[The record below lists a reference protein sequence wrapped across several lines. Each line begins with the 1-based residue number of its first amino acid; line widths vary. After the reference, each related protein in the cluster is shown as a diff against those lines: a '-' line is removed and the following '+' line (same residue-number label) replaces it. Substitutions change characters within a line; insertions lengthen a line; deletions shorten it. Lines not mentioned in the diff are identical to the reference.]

1 MYDYIKFKLIYMRD
15 NTDRLQIGHSHDK
28 EMEFKI
34 TCRVSDDRQVEVPF
48 SHRHFFYAIY
58 WIHEGSGVHVIDFEE
73 YEIKP
78 NRIFFVKPEQVHFLH
93 NDTMMEYSALQFTE
107 EFMSCSDT
115 GYRTEGR
122 EIAVCHD
129 LTLEEQER
137 MEVLFR
143 QINAEAASGLVHST
157 ALIQSEIN
165 TLLLDLERIG
175 LDKKRYTVLPD
186 LLLKYKMLIEKRYKA
201 TRRVQEYAGQ
211 LGVSANYLNVL
222 VRKYLGKSALNL
234 INERVILEIKRRLL
248 RTEKGVSEIAYEL
261 GFDGL
266 SYFSRFFKRH
276 TGMTPVVFREKM
288 NEMYQR

>member
-1 MYDYIKFKLIYMRD
+1 MTNITE
-15 NTDRLQIGHSHDK
+15 NLQIGHSHDK
-28 EMEFKI
+28 ERDFKI
-34 TCRVSDDRQVEVPF
+34 TCNVSDDKQEEVPF
-48 SHRHFFYAIY
+48 SHRHFFYAVY
-58 WIHEGSGVHVIDFEE
+58 WIHQGSGIHVIDFEE

-78 NRIFFVKPEQVHFLH
+78 NRIFFVKPEQIHFLH

-115 GYRTEGR
+115 GYQTEER

-137 MEVLFR
+137 MEILFK
-143 QINAEAASGLVHST
+143 QISAEAVSGLEYST

-175 LDKKRYTVLPD
+175 LDKRRYTALPD
-186 LLLKYKMLIEKRYKA
+186 LLLKYRMLVEKQYTA
-201 TRRVQEYAGQ
+201 TRLVQKYAGQ

-248 RTEKGVSEIAYEL
+248 RTEKGVSEIAYDL
-261 GFDGL
+261 GFDEL

-276 TGMTPVVFREKM
+276 TGMTPIAFREKM

>member
-1 MYDYIKFKLIYMRD
+1 MTKITE
-15 NTDRLQIGHSHDK
+15 NLQIGHSHNK
-28 EMEFKI
+28 ERDFKI
-34 TCRVSDDRQVEVPF
+34 TCNVSDDKQVEVPF
-48 SHRHFFYAIY
+48 SHRHFFYAVY
-58 WIHEGSGVHVIDFEE
+58 WIHQGSGIHVIDFEE

-78 NRIFFVKPEQVHFLH
+78 NRIFFVKPEQIHFLH
-93 NDTMMEYSALQFTE
+93 NNTMMEYSALQFTE

-115 GYRTEGR
+115 GYQTEER

-137 MEVLFR
+137 MEILFK
-143 QINAEAASGLVHST
+143 QISAEAVSGLEHST

-175 LDKKRYTVLPD
+175 LDKRRYTALPD
-186 LLLKYKMLIEKRYKA
+186 LLLKYRMLVEKQYTA
-201 TRRVQEYAGQ
+201 TRLVQEYAGQ

-248 RTEKGVSEIAYEL
+248 RTKKGVSEIAYEL
-261 GFDGL
+261 GFDEL

-276 TGMTPVVFREKM
+276 TGMTPIAFREKM
-288 NEMYQR
+288 NEMYQG

>member
-1 MYDYIKFKLIYMRD
+1 MTNITE
-15 NTDRLQIGHSHDK
+15 NLQIGHSHNK
-28 EMEFKI
+28 ERDFKI
-34 TCRVSDDRQVEVPF
+34 TCNVSDDKQVEVPF
-48 SHRHFFYAIY
+48 SHRHFFYAVY
-58 WIHEGSGVHVIDFEE
+58 WIHQGSGIHVIDFEE

-78 NRIFFVKPEQVHFLH
+78 NRIFFVKPEQIHFLH
-93 NDTMMEYSALQFTE
+93 NNTMMEYSALQFTE

-115 GYRTEGR
+115 GYQTEER

-137 MEVLFR
+137 MEILFK
-143 QINAEAASGLVHST
+143 QISAEAVSGLEYST

-175 LDKKRYTVLPD
+175 LDKRRYTALPD
-186 LLLKYKMLIEKRYKA
+186 LLLKYRMLVEKQYTA
-201 TRRVQEYAGQ
+201 TRLVQKYAGQ

-248 RTEKGVSEIAYEL
+248 RTEKGVSEIAYDL
-261 GFDGL
+261 GFDEL

-276 TGMTPVVFREKM
+276 TGMTPIAFREKM

>member
-1 MYDYIKFKLIYMRD
+1 MTKITE
-15 NTDRLQIGHSHDK
+15 NLQIGHSHNK
-28 EMEFKI
+28 ERDFKI
-34 TCRVSDDRQVEVPF
+34 TCNVSDDKQVEVPF
-48 SHRHFFYAIY
+48 SHRHFFYAVY
-58 WIHEGSGVHVIDFEE
+58 WIHQGSGIHVIDFEE

-78 NRIFFVKPEQVHFLH
+78 NRIFFVKPEQIHFLH

-115 GYRTEGR
+115 GYQTEER

-137 MEVLFR
+137 MEILFK
-143 QINAEAASGLVHST
+143 QISAEAVSGLEYST

-175 LDKKRYTVLPD
+175 LDKRRYTALPD
-186 LLLKYKMLIEKRYKA
+186 LLLKYRMLVEKQYTA
-201 TRRVQEYAGQ
+201 TRLVQKYAGQ

-248 RTEKGVSEIAYEL
+248 RTEKGVSEIAYDL
-261 GFDGL
+261 GFDEL

-276 TGMTPVVFREKM
+276 TGMTPIAFREKM

>member
-1 MYDYIKFKLIYMRD
+1 MTNITE
-15 NTDRLQIGHSHDK
+15 NLQIGHSHDK
-28 EMEFKI
+28 ERDFKI
-34 TCRVSDDRQVEVPF
+34 TCNVSDDKQVEVPF
-48 SHRHFFYAIY
+48 SHRHFFYAVY
-58 WIHEGSGVHVIDFEE
+58 WIHQGSGIHVIDFEE

-78 NRIFFVKPEQVHFLH
+78 NRIFFVKPEQIHFLH

-115 GYRTEGR
+115 GYQTEER

-137 MEVLFR
+137 MEILFK
-143 QINAEAASGLVHST
+143 QISAEAVSGLEYST

-175 LDKKRYTVLPD
+175 LDKRRYTALPD
-186 LLLKYKMLIEKRYKA
+186 LLLKYRMLVEKQYTA
-201 TRRVQEYAGQ
+201 TRLVQKYAGQ

-248 RTEKGVSEIAYEL
+248 RTEKGVSEIAYDL
-261 GFDGL
+261 GFDEL

-276 TGMTPVVFREKM
+276 TGTTPIAFREKM

>member
-1 MYDYIKFKLIYMRD
+1 MTKITE
-15 NTDRLQIGHSHDK
+15 NLQIGHSHDK
-28 EMEFKI
+28 ERDFKI
-34 TCRVSDDRQVEVPF
+34 TCNVSDDKQVEVPF
-48 SHRHFFYAIY
+48 SHRHFFYAVY
-58 WIHEGSGVHVIDFEE
+58 WIHQGSGIHVIDFEE

-78 NRIFFVKPEQVHFLH
+78 NRIFFVKPEQIHFLH

-115 GYRTEGR
+115 GYQTEER

-137 MEVLFR
+137 MEILFK
-143 QINAEAASGLVHST
+143 QISAEAVSGLEYST

-175 LDKKRYTVLPD
+175 LDKRRYTALPD
-186 LLLKYKMLIEKRYKA
+186 LLLKYRMLVEKQYTA
-201 TRRVQEYAGQ
+201 TRLVQKYAGQ

-261 GFDGL
+261 GFDEL

-276 TGMTPVVFREKM
+276 TGITPIAFREKM

>member
-1 MYDYIKFKLIYMRD
+1 MTNITE
-15 NTDRLQIGHSHDK
+15 NLQIGHSHDK
-28 EMEFKI
+28 ERDFKI
-34 TCRVSDDRQVEVPF
+34 TCNVSDDKQVEVPF
-48 SHRHFFYAIY
+48 SHRHFFYAVY
-58 WIHEGSGVHVIDFEE
+58 WIHQGSGIHDIDFEQ

-78 NRIFFVKPEQVHFLH
+78 NRIFFVKPEQIHFLH

-115 GYRTEGR
+115 GYQTEER

-137 MEVLFR
+137 MEILFK
-143 QINAEAASGLVHST
+143 QISAEAVSGLEYST

-175 LDKKRYTVLPD
+175 LDKRRYTALPD
-186 LLLKYKMLIEKRYKA
+186 LLLKYRMLVEKQYTA
-201 TRRVQEYAGQ
+201 TRLVQKYAGQ

-248 RTEKGVSEIAYEL
+248 RTKKGVSEIAYEL
-261 GFDGL
+261 GFDEL

-276 TGMTPVVFREKM
+276 TGMTPIAFREKM
-288 NEMYQR
+288 NEMYQG

>member
-1 MYDYIKFKLIYMRD
+1 MTKITE
-15 NTDRLQIGHSHDK
+15 NLQIGHSHNK
-28 EMEFKI
+28 ERDFKI
-34 TCRVSDDRQVEVPF
+34 TCNVSDDKQVEVPF
-48 SHRHFFYAIY
+48 SHRHFFYAVY
-58 WIHEGSGVHVIDFEE
+58 WIHQGSGIHVIDFEE

-78 NRIFFVKPEQVHFLH
+78 NRIFFVKPEQIHFLH

-115 GYRTEGR
+115 GYQTEER

-137 MEVLFR
+137 MEILFK
-143 QINAEAASGLVHST
+143 QISAEAVSGLEYST

-175 LDKKRYTVLPD
+175 LDKRRYTALPD
-186 LLLKYKMLIEKRYKA
+186 LLLKYRMLVEKQYTA
-201 TRRVQEYAGQ
+201 TRLVQKYAGQ

-261 GFDGL
+261 GFDEL

-276 TGMTPVVFREKM
+276 TGMTPIAFREKM

>member
-1 MYDYIKFKLIYMRD
+1 MTKITE
-15 NTDRLQIGHSHDK
+15 NLQIGHSHNK
-28 EMEFKI
+28 ERDFKI
-34 TCRVSDDRQVEVPF
+34 TCNVSDDKQVEVPF
-48 SHRHFFYAIY
+48 SHRHFFYAVY
-58 WIHEGSGVHVIDFEE
+58 WIHQGSGIHVIDFEE

-78 NRIFFVKPEQVHFLH
+78 NRIFFVKPEQIHFLH
-93 NDTMMEYSALQFTE
+93 NNTMMEYSALQFTE

-115 GYRTEGR
+115 GYQTEER

-137 MEVLFR
+137 MEILFK
-143 QINAEAASGLVHST
+143 QISAEAVSGLEYST

-175 LDKKRYTVLPD
+175 LDKRRYTALPD
-186 LLLKYKMLIEKRYKA
+186 LLLKYRMLVEKQYTA
-201 TRRVQEYAGQ
+201 TRLVQKYAGQ

-248 RTEKGVSEIAYEL
+248 RTKKGVSEIAYEL
-261 GFDGL
+261 GFDEL

-276 TGMTPVVFREKM
+276 TGMTPIAFREKM

>member
-1 MYDYIKFKLIYMRD
+1 MTNITE
-15 NTDRLQIGHSHDK
+15 NLQIGHSHDK
-28 EMEFKI
+28 EGDFKI
-34 TCRVSDDRQVEVPF
+34 TCNVSDDKQVEVPF
-48 SHRHFFYAIY
+48 SHRHFFYAVY
-58 WIHEGSGVHVIDFEE
+58 WIHQGSGIHVIDFEE

-78 NRIFFVKPEQVHFLH
+78 NRIFFVKPEQIHFLH

-115 GYRTEGR
+115 GYQTEER

-137 MEVLFR
+137 MEILFK
-143 QINAEAASGLVHST
+143 QISAEAVSGLEYST

-175 LDKKRYTVLPD
+175 LDKRRYTALPD
-186 LLLKYKMLIEKRYKA
+186 LLLKYRMLVEKQYTA
-201 TRRVQEYAGQ
+201 TRLVQKYAGQ

-248 RTEKGVSEIAYEL
+248 RTEKGVSEIAYDL
-261 GFDGL
+261 GFDEL

-276 TGMTPVVFREKM
+276 TGMTPIAFREKM

>member
-1 MYDYIKFKLIYMRD
+1 MTNITE
-15 NTDRLQIGHSHDK
+15 NLQIGHSHDK
-28 EMEFKI
+28 ERDFKI
-34 TCRVSDDRQVEVPF
+34 TCNVSDDKQVEVPF
-48 SHRHFFYAIY
+48 SHRHFFYAVY
-58 WIHEGSGVHVIDFEE
+58 WIHQGSGIHVIDFEE

-78 NRIFFVKPEQVHFLH
+78 NRIFFVKPEQIHFLH

-115 GYRTEGR
+115 GYQTEER

-137 MEVLFR
+137 MEILFK
-143 QINAEAASGLVHST
+143 QISAEAVSGLEYST

-175 LDKKRYTVLPD
+175 LDKRRYTALPD
-186 LLLKYKMLIEKRYKA
+186 LLLKYGMLVEKQYTA
-201 TRRVQEYAGQ
+201 TRLVQKYAGQ

-248 RTEKGVSEIAYEL
+248 RTEKGVSEIAYDL
-261 GFDGL
+261 GFDEL

-276 TGMTPVVFREKM
+276 TGMTPIAFREKM

>member
-1 MYDYIKFKLIYMRD
+1 MTNITE
-15 NTDRLQIGHSHDK
+15 NLQIGHSHDK
-28 EMEFKI
+28 ERDFKI
-34 TCRVSDDRQVEVPF
+34 TCNVSDDKQVEVPF
-48 SHRHFFYAIY
+48 SHRHFFYAVY
-58 WIHEGSGVHVIDFEE
+58 WIHQGSGIHVIDFEE

-78 NRIFFVKPEQVHFLH
+78 NRIFFVKPEQIHFLH

-115 GYRTEGR
+115 GYQTEER

-201 TRRVQEYAGQ
+201 TRQVQEYAGQ

>member
-1 MYDYIKFKLIYMRD
+1 MTNITE
-15 NTDRLQIGHSHDK
+15 NLQIGHSHDK
-28 EMEFKI
+28 ERDFKI
-34 TCRVSDDRQVEVPF
+34 TCNVSDDKQVEVPF
-48 SHRHFFYAIY
+48 SHRHFFYAVY
-58 WIHEGSGVHVIDFEE
+58 WIHQGSGIHVIDFEE

-78 NRIFFVKPEQVHFLH
+78 NRIFFVKPEQIHFLH

-115 GYRTEGR
+115 GYQTEER

-137 MEVLFR
+137 MEILFK
-143 QINAEAASGLVHST
+143 QISAEAVSGLEHST

-175 LDKKRYTVLPD
+175 LDKRRYTALPD
-186 LLLKYKMLIEKRYKA
+186 LLLKYRMLVEKQYTA
-201 TRRVQEYAGQ
+201 TRLVQKYAGQ

-248 RTEKGVSEIAYEL
+248 RTEKGISEIAYEL
-261 GFDGL
+261 GFDEL

-276 TGMTPVVFREKM
+276 TGMTPIAFREKM

>member
-1 MYDYIKFKLIYMRD
+1 MTNITE
-15 NTDRLQIGHSHDK
+15 NLQIGHSHDK
-28 EMEFKI
+28 ERDFKI
-34 TCRVSDDRQVEVPF
+34 TCNVSDDKQVEVPF
-48 SHRHFFYAIY
+48 SHRHFFYAVY
-58 WIHEGSGVHVIDFEE
+58 WIHQGSGIHVIDFEE

-78 NRIFFVKPEQVHFLH
+78 NRIFFVKPEQIHFLH

-115 GYRTEGR
+115 GYQTEER

-137 MEVLFR
+137 MEILFK
-143 QINAEAASGLVHST
+143 QISAEAVSGLEYST

-175 LDKKRYTVLPD
+175 LDKRRYTALPD
-186 LLLKYKMLIEKRYKA
+186 LLLKYRMLVEKQYTA
-201 TRRVQEYAGQ
+201 TRLVQKYAGQ

-248 RTEKGVSEIAYEL
+248 RTEKGVSEIAYDL
-261 GFDGL
+261 GFDEL

-276 TGMTPVVFREKM
+276 TGMTPIAFREKM

>member
-1 MYDYIKFKLIYMRD
+1 MTNITE
-15 NTDRLQIGHSHDK
+15 NLQIGHSHDK
-28 EMEFKI
+28 ERDFKI
-34 TCRVSDDRQVEVPF
+34 TCNVSDDKQVEVPF
-48 SHRHFFYAIY
+48 SHRHFFYAVY
-58 WIHEGSGVHVIDFEE
+58 WIHQGSGIHVIDFEE

-78 NRIFFVKPEQVHFLH
+78 NRIFFVKPEQIHFLH

-115 GYRTEGR
+115 GYQTEER

-137 MEVLFR
+137 MEILFK
-143 QINAEAASGLVHST
+143 QISAEAVSGLEYST

-175 LDKKRYTVLPD
+175 LDKRRYTALPD
-186 LLLKYKMLIEKRYKA
+186 LLLKYRMLVEKQYTA
-201 TRRVQEYAGQ
+201 TRLVQKYAGQ

-261 GFDGL
+261 GFDEL

-276 TGMTPVVFREKM
+276 TGMTPIAFREKM

>member
-1 MYDYIKFKLIYMRD
+1 MTNITE
-15 NTDRLQIGHSHDK
+15 NLQIGHSHDK
-28 EMEFKI
+28 ERDFKI
-34 TCRVSDDRQVEVPF
+34 TCNVSDDKQVEVPF
-48 SHRHFFYAIY
+48 SHRHFFYAVY
-58 WIHEGSGVHVIDFEE
+58 WIHQGSGIHVIDFEE

-78 NRIFFVKPEQVHFLH
+78 NRIFFVKPEQIHFLH

-115 GYRTEGR
+115 GYQTEER

-137 MEVLFR
+137 MEILFK
-143 QINAEAASGLVHST
+143 QISAEAVSGLEYST

-175 LDKKRYTVLPD
+175 LDKRRYTALPD
-186 LLLKYKMLIEKRYKA
+186 LLLKYRMLVEKQYTA
-201 TRRVQEYAGQ
+201 TRLVQKYAGQ
-211 LGVSANYLNVL
+211 LGMSANYLNVL

-248 RTEKGVSEIAYEL
+248 RTEKGVSEIAYDL
-261 GFDGL
+261 GFDEL

-276 TGMTPVVFREKM
+276 TGMTPIAFREKM

>member
-1 MYDYIKFKLIYMRD
+1 MTKITE
-15 NTDRLQIGHSHDK
+15 NLQIGHSHDK
-28 EMEFKI
+28 ERDFKI
-34 TCRVSDDRQVEVPF
+34 TCNVSGDKQVEVPF
-48 SHRHFFYAIY
+48 SHRHFFYAVY
-58 WIHEGSGVHVIDFEE
+58 WIHQGSGIHVIDFEE

-78 NRIFFVKPEQVHFLH
+78 NRIFFVKPEQIHFLH

-115 GYRTEGR
+115 GYQTEER

-137 MEVLFR
+137 MEILFK
-143 QINAEAASGLVHST
+143 QISAEAVSGLEHST

-175 LDKKRYTVLPD
+175 LDKRRYTALPD
-186 LLLKYKMLIEKRYKA
+186 LLLKYRMLVEKQYTA
-201 TRRVQEYAGQ
+201 TRLVQKYAGQ

-248 RTEKGVSEIAYEL
+248 RTEKGISEIAYEL
-261 GFDGL
+261 GFDEL

-276 TGMTPVVFREKM
+276 TGMTPIAFREKM

>member
-1 MYDYIKFKLIYMRD
+1 MTNITE
-15 NTDRLQIGHSHDK
+15 NLQIGHSHDK
-28 EMEFKI
+28 ERDFKI
-34 TCRVSDDRQVEVPF
+34 TCNVSDDKQVEVPF
-48 SHRHFFYAIY
+48 SHRHFFYAVY
-58 WIHEGSGVHVIDFEE
+58 WIHQGSGIHVIDFEE

-78 NRIFFVKPEQVHFLH
+78 NRIFFVKPEQIHFLH

-115 GYRTEGR
+115 GYQTEER

-137 MEVLFR
+137 MEILFK
-143 QINAEAASGLVHST
+143 QISAEAVSGLEYST

-175 LDKKRYTVLPD
+175 LDKRRYTALPD
-186 LLLKYKMLIEKRYKA
+186 LLLKYRMLVEKQYTA
-201 TRRVQEYAGQ
+201 TRLVQKYAGQ

-248 RTEKGVSEIAYEL
+248 RTEKGVSEIAYDL
-261 GFDGL
+261 GFDEL

-276 TGMTPVVFREKM
+276 TGMTPIAFREKM
-288 NEMYQR
+288 NEMYHR

>member
-1 MYDYIKFKLIYMRD
+1 MTNITE
-15 NTDRLQIGHSHDK
+15 NLQIGHSHDK
-28 EMEFKI
+28 ERDFKI
-34 TCRVSDDRQVEVPF
+34 TCNVSDDKQVEVPF
-48 SHRHFFYAIY
+48 SHRHFFYAVY
-58 WIHEGSGVHVIDFEE
+58 WIHQGSGIHVIDFEE

-78 NRIFFVKPEQVHFLH
+78 NRIFFVKPEQIHFLH

-115 GYRTEGR
+115 GYQTEER

-137 MEVLFR
+137 MEILFK
-143 QINAEAASGLVHST
+143 QISAEAVSGLEYST

-165 TLLLDLERIG
+165 TLLLYLERIG
-175 LDKKRYTVLPD
+175 LDKRRYTALPD
-186 LLLKYKMLIEKRYKA
+186 LLLKYRMLVEKQYTA
-201 TRRVQEYAGQ
+201 TRLVQKYAGQ

-261 GFDGL
+261 GFDEL

-276 TGMTPVVFREKM
+276 TGMTPIAFREKM

>member
-1 MYDYIKFKLIYMRD
+1 MTKITE
-15 NTDRLQIGHSHDK
+15 NLQIGHSHDK
-28 EMEFKI
+28 ERDFKI
-34 TCRVSDDRQVEVPF
+34 TCNVSDDKQVEVPF
-48 SHRHFFYAIY
+48 SHRHFFYAVY
-58 WIHEGSGVHVIDFEE
+58 WIHQGSGIHVIDFEE

-78 NRIFFVKPEQVHFLH
+78 NRIFFVKPEQIHFLH
-93 NDTMMEYSALQFTE
+93 NNTMMEYSALQFTE

-115 GYRTEGR
+115 GYQTEER

-137 MEVLFR
+137 MEILFK
-143 QINAEAASGLVHST
+143 QISAEAVSGLEHST

-175 LDKKRYTVLPD
+175 LDKRRYTALPD
-186 LLLKYKMLIEKRYKA
+186 LLLKYRMLVEKQYTA
-201 TRRVQEYAGQ
+201 TRLVQEYAGQ

-261 GFDGL
+261 GFDEL
-266 SYFSRFFKRH
+266 SYFSRFF
-276 TGMTPVVFREKM
+276 
-288 NEMYQR
+288 

>member
-1 MYDYIKFKLIYMRD
+1 MTNITE
-15 NTDRLQIGHSHDK
+15 NLQIGHSHDK
-28 EMEFKI
+28 ERDFKI
-34 TCRVSDDRQVEVPF
+34 TCNVSDDKQVKVPF
-48 SHRHFFYAIY
+48 SHRHFFYAVY
-58 WIHEGSGVHVIDFEE
+58 WIHQGSGIHVIDFEE

-78 NRIFFVKPEQVHFLH
+78 NRIFFVKPEQIHFLH
-93 NDTMMEYSALQFTE
+93 NNTMMEYSALQFTE

-115 GYRTEGR
+115 GYQTEER

-137 MEVLFR
+137 MEILFK
-143 QINAEAASGLVHST
+143 QISAEAVSGLEYST

-175 LDKKRYTVLPD
+175 LDKRRYTALPD
-186 LLLKYKMLIEKRYKA
+186 LLLKYRMLVEKQYTA
-201 TRRVQEYAGQ
+201 TRLVQKYAGQ

-261 GFDGL
+261 GFDEL

-276 TGMTPVVFREKM
+276 TGITPIAFREKM

>member
-1 MYDYIKFKLIYMRD
+1 MTNITE
-15 NTDRLQIGHSHDK
+15 NLQIGHSHDK
-28 EMEFKI
+28 ERDFKI
-34 TCRVSDDRQVEVPF
+34 TCNVSDDKQVEVPF
-48 SHRHFFYAIY
+48 SHRHFFYAVY
-58 WIHEGSGVHVIDFEE
+58 WIHQGSGIHVIDFEE

-78 NRIFFVKPEQVHFLH
+78 NRIFFVKPEQIHFLH
-93 NDTMMEYSALQFTE
+93 NNTMMEYSALQFTE

-115 GYRTEGR
+115 GYQTEER

-137 MEVLFR
+137 MEILFK
-143 QINAEAASGLVHST
+143 QISAEAVSGLEYST

-175 LDKKRYTVLPD
+175 LDKRRYTALPD
-186 LLLKYKMLIEKRYKA
+186 LLLKYRMLVEKQYTA
-201 TRRVQEYAGQ
+201 TRLVQKYAGQ

-261 GFDGL
+261 GFDEL

-276 TGMTPVVFREKM
+276 TGITPIAFREKM

>member
-1 MYDYIKFKLIYMRD
+1 MTKITE
-15 NTDRLQIGHSHDK
+15 NLQIGHSHNK
-28 EMEFKI
+28 ERDFKI
-34 TCRVSDDRQVEVPF
+34 TCNVSDDKQVEVPF
-48 SHRHFFYAIY
+48 SHRHFFYAVY
-58 WIHEGSGVHVIDFEE
+58 WIHQGSGIHVIDFEE

-78 NRIFFVKPEQVHFLH
+78 NRIFFVKPEQIHFLH
-93 NDTMMEYSALQFTE
+93 NNTMMEYSALQFTE

-115 GYRTEGR
+115 GYQTEER

-137 MEVLFR
+137 MEILFK
-143 QINAEAASGLVHST
+143 QISAEAVSGLEYST

-175 LDKKRYTVLPD
+175 LDKRRYTALPD
-186 LLLKYKMLIEKRYKA
+186 LLLKYRMLVEKQYTA
-201 TRRVQEYAGQ
+201 TRLVQKYAGQ

-248 RTEKGVSEIAYEL
+248 RTEKGVSEIAYDL
-261 GFDGL
+261 GFDEL

-276 TGMTPVVFREKM
+276 TGMTPIAFREKM

>member
-1 MYDYIKFKLIYMRD
+1 MTKITE
-15 NTDRLQIGHSHDK
+15 NLQIGHSHDK
-28 EMEFKI
+28 ERDFKI
-34 TCRVSDDRQVEVPF
+34 TCNVSDDKQVEVPF
-48 SHRHFFYAIY
+48 SHRHFFYAVY
-58 WIHEGSGVHVIDFEE
+58 WIHQGSGIHVIDFEE

-78 NRIFFVKPEQVHFLH
+78 NRIFFVKPEQIHFLH

-115 GYRTEGR
+115 GYQTEER

-137 MEVLFR
+137 MEILFK
-143 QINAEAASGLVHST
+143 QISAEAVSGLEHST

-175 LDKKRYTVLPD
+175 LDKRRYTALPD
-186 LLLKYKMLIEKRYKA
+186 LLLKYRMLVEKQYTA
-201 TRRVQEYAGQ
+201 TRLVQKYAGQ

-248 RTEKGVSEIAYEL
+248 RTEKGISEIAYEL
-261 GFDGL
+261 GFDEL

-276 TGMTPVVFREKM
+276 TGMTPIAFREKM

>member
-1 MYDYIKFKLIYMRD
+1 MTNITE
-15 NTDRLQIGHSHDK
+15 NLQIGHSHDK
-28 EMEFKI
+28 ERDFKI
-34 TCRVSDDRQVEVPF
+34 TCNVSDDKQVEVPF
-48 SHRHFFYAIY
+48 SHRHFFYAVY
-58 WIHEGSGVHVIDFEE
+58 WIHQGSGIHVIDFEE

-78 NRIFFVKPEQVHFLH
+78 NRIFFVKPEQIHFLH

-115 GYRTEGR
+115 GYQTEER

-137 MEVLFR
+137 MEILFK
-143 QINAEAASGLVHST
+143 QISAEAVSGLEYST

-175 LDKKRYTVLPD
+175 LDKRRYTALPD
-186 LLLKYKMLIEKRYKA
+186 LLLKYRMLVEKQYTA
-201 TRRVQEYAGQ
+201 TRLVQKYAGQ

-261 GFDGL
+261 GFDEL

-276 TGMTPVVFREKM
+276 TGITPIAFREKM

>member
-1 MYDYIKFKLIYMRD
+1 MTKITE
-15 NTDRLQIGHSHDK
+15 NLQIGHSHDK
-28 EMEFKI
+28 ERDFKI
-34 TCRVSDDRQVEVPF
+34 TCNVSDDKQVEVPF
-48 SHRHFFYAIY
+48 SHRHFFYAVY
-58 WIHEGSGVHVIDFEE
+58 WIHQGSGIHVIDFEE

-78 NRIFFVKPEQVHFLH
+78 NRIFFVKPEQIHFLH

-115 GYRTEGR
+115 GYQTEER

-137 MEVLFR
+137 MEILFK
-143 QINAEAASGLVHST
+143 QISAEAVSGLEYST

-175 LDKKRYTVLPD
+175 LDKRRYTALPD
-186 LLLKYKMLIEKRYKA
+186 LLLKYRMLVEKQYTA
-201 TRRVQEYAGQ
+201 TRLVQKYAGQ

-261 GFDGL
+261 GFDEL

-276 TGMTPVVFREKM
+276 TGMTPIAFREKT

>member
-1 MYDYIKFKLIYMRD
+1 MTNITE
-15 NTDRLQIGHSHDK
+15 NLQIGHSHDK
-28 EMEFKI
+28 ERDFKI
-34 TCRVSDDRQVEVPF
+34 TCNVSDDKQVEVPF
-48 SHRHFFYAIY
+48 SHRHFFYAVY
-58 WIHEGSGVHVIDFEE
+58 WIHQGSGIHVIDFEE

-78 NRIFFVKPEQVHFLH
+78 NRIFFVKPEQIHFLH

-115 GYRTEGR
+115 GYQTEER

-137 MEVLFR
+137 MEILFK
-143 QINAEAASGLVHST
+143 QISAEAVSGLEYST

-175 LDKKRYTVLPD
+175 LDKRRYTALPD
-186 LLLKYKMLIEKRYKA
+186 LLLKYRMLVEKQYTA
-201 TRRVQEYAGQ
+201 TRLVQKYAGQ

-248 RTEKGVSEIAYEL
+248 RTKKGVSEIAYEL
-261 GFDGL
+261 GFDEL

-276 TGMTPVVFREKM
+276 TGMTPIAFREKM
-288 NEMYQR
+288 NEMYQG

>member
-1 MYDYIKFKLIYMRD
+1 MTNITE
-15 NTDRLQIGHSHDK
+15 NLQIGHSHDK
-28 EMEFKI
+28 ERDFKI
-34 TCRVSDDRQVEVPF
+34 TCNVSDDKQVEVPF
-48 SHRHFFYAIY
+48 SHRHFFYAVY
-58 WIHEGSGVHVIDFEE
+58 WIHQGSGIHVIDFEE

-78 NRIFFVKPEQVHFLH
+78 NRIFFVKPEQIHFLH

-115 GYRTEGR
+115 GYQTEER

-137 MEVLFR
+137 MEILFK
-143 QINAEAASGLVHST
+143 QISAEAVSGLEHST

-175 LDKKRYTVLPD
+175 LDKRRYTALPD
-186 LLLKYKMLIEKRYKA
+186 LLLKYRMLVEKQYTA
-201 TRRVQEYAGQ
+201 TRLVQKYAGQ

-261 GFDGL
+261 GFDEL

-276 TGMTPVVFREKM
+276 TGMTPIAFREKM

>member
-1 MYDYIKFKLIYMRD
+1 MTNITE
-15 NTDRLQIGHSHDK
+15 NLQIGHSHDK
-28 EMEFKI
+28 ERDFKI
-34 TCRVSDDRQVEVPF
+34 TCNVSDDKQVEVPF
-48 SHRHFFYAIY
+48 SHRHFFYAVY
-58 WIHEGSGVHVIDFEE
+58 WIHQGSGIHVIDFEE

-78 NRIFFVKPEQVHFLH
+78 NRIFFVKPEQIHFLH

-115 GYRTEGR
+115 GYQTEER

-137 MEVLFR
+137 MEILFK
-143 QINAEAASGLVHST
+143 QISAEAVSGLEYST

-175 LDKKRYTVLPD
+175 LDKRRYTALPD
-186 LLLKYKMLIEKRYKA
+186 LLLKYRMLVEKQYTA
-201 TRRVQEYAGQ
+201 TRLVQKYAGQ

-248 RTEKGVSEIAYEL
+248 RTEKGVSEIAYDL
-261 GFDGL
+261 GFDEL

-276 TGMTPVVFREKM
+276 TGMTSIAFREKM

>member
-1 MYDYIKFKLIYMRD
+1 MTNITE
-15 NTDRLQIGHSHDK
+15 NLQIGHSHDK
-28 EMEFKI
+28 ERDFKI
-34 TCRVSDDRQVEVPF
+34 TCNVSDDKQVEVPF
-48 SHRHFFYAIY
+48 SHRHFFYAVY
-58 WIHEGSGVHVIDFEE
+58 WIHQGSGIHVIDFEE

-78 NRIFFVKPEQVHFLH
+78 NRIFFVKPEQIHFLH
-93 NDTMMEYSALQFTE
+93 NNTMMEYSALQFTE

-115 GYRTEGR
+115 GYQTEER

-137 MEVLFR
+137 MEILFK
-143 QINAEAASGLVHST
+143 QISAEAVSGLEYST

-175 LDKKRYTVLPD
+175 LDKRRYTALPD
-186 LLLKYKMLIEKRYKA
+186 LLLKYRMLVEKQYTA
-201 TRRVQEYAGQ
+201 TRLVQKYAGQ

-261 GFDGL
+261 GFDEL

-276 TGMTPVVFREKM
+276 TGMTPIAFREKM

>member
-1 MYDYIKFKLIYMRD
+1 MTNITE
-15 NTDRLQIGHSHDK
+15 NLQIGHSHDK
-28 EMEFKI
+28 ERDFKI
-34 TCRVSDDRQVEVPF
+34 TCNVSDDKQVEVPF
-48 SHRHFFYAIY
+48 SHRHFFYAVY
-58 WIHEGSGVHVIDFEE
+58 WIHQGSGIHVIDFEE

-78 NRIFFVKPEQVHFLH
+78 NRIFFVKPEQIHFLH

-115 GYRTEGR
+115 GYQTEER

-137 MEVLFR
+137 MEILFK
-143 QINAEAASGLVHST
+143 QISAEAVSGLEYST

-175 LDKKRYTVLPD
+175 LDKRRYTALPD
-186 LLLKYKMLIEKRYKA
+186 LLLKYRMLVEKQYTA
-201 TRRVQEYAGQ
+201 TRLVQKYAGQ

-261 GFDGL
+261 GFDEL
-266 SYFSRFFKRH
+266 SYFSRFLN
-276 TGMTPVVFREKM
+276 GIQE
-288 NEMYQR
+288 

>member
-1 MYDYIKFKLIYMRD
+1 MTNITE
-15 NTDRLQIGHSHDK
+15 NLQIGHSHDK
-28 EMEFKI
+28 ERDFKI
-34 TCRVSDDRQVEVPF
+34 TCNVLDDKQVEVPF
-48 SHRHFFYAIY
+48 SHRHFFYAVY
-58 WIHEGSGVHVIDFEE
+58 WIHQGSGIHVIDFEE

-78 NRIFFVKPEQVHFLH
+78 NRIFFVKPEQIHFLH

-115 GYRTEGR
+115 GYQTEER

-137 MEVLFR
+137 MEILFK
-143 QINAEAASGLVHST
+143 QISAEAVSGLEYST

-175 LDKKRYTVLPD
+175 LDKRRYTALPD
-186 LLLKYKMLIEKRYKA
+186 LLLKYRMLVEKQYTA
-201 TRRVQEYAGQ
+201 TRLVQKYAGQ

-248 RTEKGVSEIAYEL
+248 RTEKGVSEIAYDL
-261 GFDGL
+261 GFDEL

-276 TGMTPVVFREKM
+276 TGMTPIAFREKM

>member
-1 MYDYIKFKLIYMRD
+1 MTNITE
-15 NTDRLQIGHSHDK
+15 NLQIGHSHDK
-28 EMEFKI
+28 ERDFKI
-34 TCRVSDDRQVEVPF
+34 TCNVSDDKQVEVPF
-48 SHRHFFYAIY
+48 SHRHFFYAVY
-58 WIHEGSGVHVIDFEE
+58 WIHQGSGIHVIDFEE

-78 NRIFFVKPEQVHFLH
+78 NRIFFVKPEQIHFLH

-115 GYRTEGR
+115 GYQTEER

-137 MEVLFR
+137 MEILFK
-143 QINAEAASGLVHST
+143 QISAEAVSGLEHST

-175 LDKKRYTVLPD
+175 LDKRRYTALPD
-186 LLLKYKMLIEKRYKA
+186 LLLKYRMLVEKQYTA
-201 TRRVQEYAGQ
+201 TRLVQKYAGQ

-248 RTEKGVSEIAYEL
+248 RTEKGVSEIAYDL
-261 GFDGL
+261 GFDEL

-276 TGMTPVVFREKM
+276 TGMTPIAFREKM